1 MRRQLLLAA
10 ALLAGVAGCAAPK
23 LEIREVGSQHVA
35 QKGETTSGRV
45 ALGMSQLAMG
55 NVGLALES
63 FRRAVRED
71 PNSHQALLGLAEC
84 YLQMGKPALAR
95 RSVEQALALRP
106 DVPHLYRALAAAAE
120 GEGKPLEAA
129 QLRKE
134 AELRTIAPAA
144 PPPPPAAPA
153 TPAAPAAVAIA
164 RPKPPQAMPPASTVT
179 VDLTLEPLRYK
190 GPRMVRL
197 SMGEVALVTKPDS
210 PFGHVVER
218 AGDTTIH
225 APLRILNAARVEGIA
240 ARTRKLL
247 AAKGAGAA
255 DIGDAPRRQGHS
267 ELRFAAGDSDRARK
281 VAAKLPF
288 KVMLVER
295 DGPMVL
301 LVGRNAAP

>member
-1 MRRQLLLAA
+1 MRRATLFAVLLV
-10 ALLAGVAGCAAPK
+10 GVAGCAAPK
-23 LEIREVGSQHVA
+23 LEIREVGGAHVA

-71 PNSHQALLGLAEC
+71 PQSHQALLGLAEC

-120 GEGKPLEAA
+120 GEGKPIEAA

-134 AELRTIAPAA
+134 AELRTIAPGG
-144 PPPPPAAPA
+144 PPAVPV
-153 TPAAPAAVAIA
+153 PAPAAVPLAIVQ
-164 RPKPPQAMPPASTVT
+164 PQSPRAPAASTVT
-179 VDLTLEPLRYK
+179 IDLTLDPLRHK

-197 SMGEVALVTKPDS
+197 SMGEVALVTRPDS
-210 PFGHVVER
+210 PFGAVAQR
-218 AGDTTIH
+218 ANDTTIH
-225 APLRILNAARVEGIA
+225 APLRILNAARVQGIA

-247 AAKGAGAA
+247 AANGAGPA
-255 DIGDAPRRQGHS
+255 DIGDALRRQGHS
-267 ELRFAAGDSDRARK
+267 ELRFARGEGEKARRL
-281 VAAKLPF
+281 AAKLPF
-288 KVMLVER
+288 PVLLVER